1 MKLIINSLKS
11 KEESLAVYGHLIF
24 DAKVFAGSFH
34 SIGFSHTRRHGNFI
48 THNFARHANYVTG
61 FMVWMENVL
70 PHLLY
75 VFSSGFGYCLMKVQ
89 SYF

>member
-1 MKLIINSLKS
+1 MIINSLKS
-11 KEESLAVYGHLIF
+11 EEESLVAYGHLIL
-24 DAKVFAGSFH
+24 DAKVFARSFH
-34 SIGFSHTRRHGNFI
+34 SIGFSHTRRHGNFV
-48 THNFARHANYVTG
+48 THNLARHANYVTG